1 MVQRVEDRESLLQS
15 KVENSQ
21 GVTQDIGQRA
31 YCADLQNNK
40 LFLRNFVIYIAER
53 PIWFDFYSGL
63 QWDIFVSYYTI
74 FLCDVRTL
82 GFDLIIDLLKDL
94 LVVQDVPYCPRP

>member
-15 KVENSQ
+15 KVENRQ
-21 GVTQDIGQRA
+21 GVTQDIGQRD

-40 LFLRNFVIYIAER
+40 LFLRYFVIYIADR

-63 QWDIFVSYYTI
+63 QWDIFDSYYTI
-74 FLCDVRTL
+74 FLCV
-82 GFDLIIDLLKDL
+82 
-94 LVVQDVPYCPRP
+94 